1 LGVYSIMLPD
11 EKLIKTTQGFNRLV
25 IIGCEGCANE
35 SLAYEK
41 NVPQKAI
48 FDWHQKQYRPASEAI
63 IEEANR
69 LKEVLKKLSNDIQVV
84 TGMGLCSRST
94 SDKTDEWIKV
104 CSGTQ
109 AVLALSCIAGIL
121 GIKQSLGKNVK
132 VIPGM
137 KTIGVLYSYREFD
150 PVKGLIYIDKEKS
163 VFVNFSKEKI
173 E

>member
-11 EKLIKTTQGFNRLV
+11 EKLIKATRDFSRIV
-25 IIGCEGCANE
+25 ILGCEGCANE

-63 IEEANR
+63 LEEANR
-69 LKEVLKKLSNDIQVV
+69 LKEVLKNTSKDIQVV

-94 SDKTDEWIKV
+94 RDKPDEWIKV

-109 AVLALSCIAGIL
+109 AVIALSCIGGIL
-121 GIKQSLGKNVK
+121 GIKKSVNKEVK

-137 KTIGVLYSYREFD
+137 KTIGVLYSYRKFD

-163 VFVNFSKEKI
+163 AFVNFSKEKI
-173 E
+173 G